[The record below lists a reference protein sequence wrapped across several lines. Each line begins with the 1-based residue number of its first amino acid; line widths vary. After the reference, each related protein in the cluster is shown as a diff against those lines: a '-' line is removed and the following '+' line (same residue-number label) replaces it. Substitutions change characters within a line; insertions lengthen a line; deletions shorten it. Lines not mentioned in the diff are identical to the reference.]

1 VPSHHKVAVTNFVIL
16 KTPQMYLLLN
26 EFGNERLKLGPTR
39 SISDY
44 DEKLIITRLIAA
56 GRTFPGLG
64 DL

>member
-1 VPSHHKVAVTNFVIL
+1 
-16 KTPQMYLLLN
+16 MYLLLN